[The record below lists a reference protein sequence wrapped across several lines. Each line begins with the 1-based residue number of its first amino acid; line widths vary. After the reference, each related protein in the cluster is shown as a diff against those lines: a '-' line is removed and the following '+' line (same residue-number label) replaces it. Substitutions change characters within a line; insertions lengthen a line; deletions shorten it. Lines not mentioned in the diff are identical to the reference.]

1 MTLEKEFEN
10 EISKKLTD
18 KRVVDLVKIYHEKIE
33 TGGFA
38 QATRFSKMSKLN
50 MIVKRLYPHLY
61 LEVVKFNI
69 PQRQEKKSAIKER
82 NEFNMERLENRQEFT
97 YKEILDTIKKF
108 KDSSNYYQLVVCIL
122 LATGRRSTECIA
134 RGNFEKSKI
143 PNHCLFSGQLKT
155 KYEVREAYEIPV
167 IGMSPTNL
175 ISLVDKIREMK
186 DFYDKSNEFI
196 ASRTN
201 AYVNKAIVDA
211 FDTKDRHVTSE
222 TLRCVYAYISY
233 RLYGNPKIS
242 EAVYGS
248 KILGHVGTAHTF
260 LDNYSR
266 VFVTGIKSNFESEE
280 SEKKISS
287 QEIIEFLQEELAKKD
302 KEIASL
308 KKEIASLKTPVVP
321 LKTQIKTSKNE
332 YTPVKGRIKEI
343 SIR

>member
-1 MTLEKEFEN
+1 VPDRK
-10 EISKKLTD
+10 
-18 KRVVDLVKIYHEKIE
+18 
-33 TGGFA
+33 
-38 QATRFSKMSKLN
+38 
-50 MIVKRLYPHLY
+50 
-61 LEVVKFNI
+61 
-69 PQRQEKKSAIKER
+69 EKKSQIQER
-82 NEFNMERLENRQEFT
+82 NNFNIERLTNRQEFT
-97 YKEILDTIKKF
+97 YKEITDTIKKF
-108 KDSSNYYQLVVCIL
+108 KNSSNYYQLVVCIL

-134 RGNFEKSKI
+134 RGNFEKSKTPHHI
-143 PNHCLFSGQLKT
+143 SFSGQLKA

-186 DFYDKSNEFI
+186 DFSDKSNEFI

-266 VFVTGIKSNFESEE
+266 VVVSGVGEE
-280 SEKKISS
+280 TI
-287 QEIIEFLQEELAKKD
+287 EELRRQIAEKD
-302 KEIASL
+302 TEIASL
-308 KKEIASLKTPVVP
+308 KKQNASLK
-321 LKTQIKTSKNE
+321 KQILSQ
-332 YTPVKGRIKEI
+332 RQ
-343 SIR
+343 